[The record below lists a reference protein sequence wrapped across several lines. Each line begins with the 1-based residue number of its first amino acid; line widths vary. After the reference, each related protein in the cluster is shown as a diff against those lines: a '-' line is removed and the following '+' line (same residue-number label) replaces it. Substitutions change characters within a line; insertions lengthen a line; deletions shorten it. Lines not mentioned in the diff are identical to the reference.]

1 MKRRGSGFFIRPDSL
16 TDSFSRIRKNLS
28 YFKVNYSAIISFVL
42 AFSLLSHPFSLLV
55 LLSLLAAWIFLYL
68 FRSSDRPL
76 VVFGRSFSDRETLL
90 GLVVTTVVVVF
101 MTSVGSLLT
110 SALTIGVA
118 IVCLHGTFRVPDDLF
133 LDEQEPAANAGL
145 LSFIGNSTSAAAS
158 VVAGRV

>member
-1 MKRRGSGFFIRPDSL
+1 M
-16 TDSFSRIRKNLS
+16 
-28 YFKVNYSAIISFVL
+28 
-42 AFSLLSHPFSLLV
+42 
-55 LLSLLAAWIFLYL
+55 FLYL

-90 GLVVTTVVVVF
+90 GLVLTTVVVVF

-110 SALTIGVA
+110 SALTVGVA
-118 IVCLHGTFRVPDDLF
+118 IVCLHGTFRVSDDLF

>member
-1 MKRRGSGFFIRPDSL
+1 MSSPATLPRPDSL

-28 YFKVNYSAIISFVL
+28 YFKVNYSAIISLVL

-110 SALTIGVA
+110 SALTVGVA